1 MRHRRDVSKFGRTSS
16 HRKAMW
22 RNMLNS
28 LIEHEAITTTETK
41 AKELRRHADRIV
53 TLGKEGVAD
62 TGVVE
67 HTQRRRAYDRL
78 RSRASVSKL
87 FDTIAPRY
95 AEREGGYTRIIKLG
109 FRKGDNAPLARVEFV
124 EEALPKSS
132 KKKRGA
138 PKKTQSAASKPSTKK
153 EAAEDAKVEAAAEE
167 AAAST
172 EAAEEVEAAPAEQ
185 VEAEVTEAPAAEA
198 SAEEAPAEEE
208 KKPE

>member
-1 MRHRRDVSKFGRTSS
+1 
-16 HRKAMW
+16 MW

-78 RSRASVSKL
+78 RSRNSVSKL

-109 FRKGDNAPLARVEFV
+109 FRKGDNALLGGASFANVR
-124 EEALPKSS
+124 
-132 KKKRGA
+132 RGVA
-138 PKKTQSAASKPSTKK
+138 QMASLGYWIGGLVFQTTLGS
-153 EAAEDAKVEAAAEE
+153 
-167 AAAST
+167 
-172 EAAEEVEAAPAEQ
+172 
-185 VEAEVTEAPAAEA
+185 
-198 SAEEAPAEEE
+198 
-208 KKPE
+208 

>member
-28 LIEHEAITTTETK
+28 LIEHEAVTTTETK

-53 TLGKEGVAD
+53 SLGKAGVAD

-87 FDTIAPRY
+87 FDTLAPRY

-124 EEALPKSS
+124 EEELPRRG
-132 KKKRGA
+132 KKKRSA
-138 PKKTQSAASKPSTKK
+138 PKKTQAAASKPSTKK
-153 EAAEDAKVEAAAEE
+153 EEAEEAKVEAAAEE
-167 AAAST
+167 AAAAT
-172 EAAEEVEAAPAEQ
+172 EETAVEAAPAAEQ
-185 VEAEVTEAPAAEA
+185 AEATEAPAAEA